1 MRRPTDDRAFFLR
14 MSAEIERTK
23 RIGRRR
29 QTPFFNL
36 VSCASSFPRT
46 RVGIIVGKRLGT
58 AVVRNRAKRIF
69 RELARWVRGDL
80 AAARNILVFP
90 RREALTHAQA
100 ALREAWVDALQREGL
115 LKTGAERF
123 E

>member
-14 MSAEIERTK
+14 VTAEIEQAK

-36 VSCASSFPRT
+36 VSCASSSPRT

-58 AVVRNRAKRIF
+58 AVVRNRAKRVF
-69 RELARWVRGDL
+69 RELARQVREDL
-80 AAARNILVFP
+80 AASRNILVFP
-90 RREALTHAQA
+90 RREALAHPHA
-100 ALREAWVDALQREGL
+100 ALREAWVEALEQEGL
-115 LKTGAERF
+115 LK
-123 E
+123 